1 MIPSNNILIGRIF
14 MQKHAFTL
22 SETLITLGI
31 LGVVDSMTLPAVVNK
46 YQEKVLVTQVKK
58 TYSELQNAL
67 KMYAAK
73 NECSDIV
80 CISDLNSTSVE
91 LTKKLYEQFSKTKLC
106 TNSNAKDKFCKNIS
120 VKSNK
125 PTNNGYGQTGEA
137 DTFSRTYFLT
147 ANGAAIR
154 AVQYNECPRT
164 VDERIRDENGNFVDE
179 DNDGKLDTKPVT
191 KHYCAIIY
199 FDANGTA
206 KGPNQFGA
214 DIYRLNILDSGK
226 IEDVQNL
233 LKTPLT
239 EGKLKYTPYNLGVEI
254 K

>member
-1 MIPSNNILIGRIF
+1 MSFSIRNAFHISHTTNG
-14 MQKHAFTL
+14 FTL
-22 SETLITLGI
+22 AEVLITLGVI
-31 LGVVDSMTLPAVVNK
+31 GVVAAMTLPTLVGK

-67 KMYAAK
+67 KMYAVK
-73 NECSDIV
+73 NECSDIS
-80 CISDLNSTSVE
+80 CISDLNSTSEE

-106 TNSNAKDKFCKNIS
+106 DSSKSKDKFCKNVAI
-120 VKSNK
+120 KANK
-125 PTNNGYGQTGEA
+125 PFNNGYGQTGA
-137 DTFSRTYFLT
+137 GDMFSRTYFLT
-147 ANGAAIR
+147 ANGGAIR

-164 VDERIRDENGNFVDE
+164 VDENIRDENGDFVDE

-206 KGPNQFGA
+206 KGPNQYGA

-226 IEDVQNL
+226 IEEDQNNL
-233 LKTPLT
+233 QAPLV
-239 EGKLKYTPYNLGVEI
+239 EGKLKYTPYNIGTEM